1 MIQEIKY
8 NGLTAI
14 PSDYECDDGNLS
26 LSLGMLPEDGA
37 LRPVLPP
44 KTVYQLDDG
53 EKVEFIHQTSS
64 FRHYIV
70 NQTGRMD
77 NVITVYADQTVTC
90 QYPLHSD
97 LTLEIEWTDVDGI
110 HFTHETLFLPAGTYK
125 AQTAKTYDAIHS
137 VTVSIPQDEIFKYKV
152 ERDFYYAGSGGYSTQ
167 PITSL
172 PFRLGYFTDEVPQA
186 QETLHTFPDGV
197 ELHGYNAIG
206 NTLVVLA
213 SDGMHYF
220 LWRKDAYVH
229 LGTQMPHLPLTLGL
243 QGNLVS
249 RRTEIEIKGDYS
261 AVQNASQMI
270 EAHYFLTEEDRTRV
284 NESLPGFVN
293 KLLNEEK
300 DANRF
305 VFPFLARWGYETV
318 FGDMLFSPPV
328 LMIPNSGGTVNV
340 ETQLEQSADCNFYV
354 SFFSTALD
362 YHLPDM
368 ETWKAE
374 LDKWRDVI
382 TGISFYVSTPI
393 AAYVSDGQYSEV
405 WNDQTIPTE
414 SMDRRNAGFGI
425 LGNEYEDYWVQS
437 SEKQSYHIHLQTPVI
452 TKKEYIEKFSS
463 ASIFWKVATVKL
475 DDLKTNALV
484 PMAVNTVANLGTQ
497 EHIESEALNEH
508 DTLIPRYSFVYNS
521 RLNIAHIT
529 RCLHAFP
536 AETLVTR
543 WDGRRN
549 QIDYRYT
556 FYVYCNDS
564 GGQQVVKCVAEGTTQ
579 ATTFHW
585 LYYPN
590 PSAYKMIIE
599 QIAEADGTKKYAEVT
614 LKEHPMLNGA
624 YWFSGFQDL
633 IFETDVSFVP
643 PAEQPLVDNPNKIYT
658 SEVNTPFYFPTLGIN
673 TVGTGPILGISTAA
687 KALSQ
692 GQFGQFPLYAFSTDG
707 VWALEVSSTG
717 TYSAKQPITR
727 DVCINPDSITQIDS
741 AVLFATD
748 RGIMLISGSETV
760 CLSDNINSRDLFS
773 LSDLSAADKLVNVFN
788 HFSNE
793 QERITLENVSLLPFR
808 EFLAGCRMIYD
819 YTGQRIFVYNPSVTY
834 AYVYSLKSK
843 AWGMIHSKI
852 TDNVNAYPDALAM
865 VSGNK
870 LANFSTSDA
879 EGITALIVTR
889 PFKLGQ
895 PDLLKTIDTIIQ
907 RGYFRRRH
915 VAQVLYGSR
924 NLFDWHLVWS
934 STDEYLR
941 GFRGTPYKYFRLALI
956 CQLDKHE
963 SLYGCT
969 VQFTPRLT
977 NQPR

>member
-70 NQTGRMD
+70 SQTGRMD

-125 AQTAKTYDAIHS
+125 TQTAKIYDAIHS

-220 LWRKDAYVH
+220 LWRKDVYVH

-243 QGNLVS
+243 QGNLV
-249 RRTEIEIKGDYS
+249 RQTMKIGIKGDYS
-261 AVQNASQMI
+261 AVRDVSQPVGTR
-270 EAHYFLTEEDRTRV
+270 YYLTEEDRAAV
-284 NESLPGFVN
+284 NESLPASVN
-293 KLLNEEK
+293 KLLNDETER
-300 DANRF
+300 NHF
-305 VFPFLARWGYETV
+305 VFPFFARWGYETV

-362 YHLPDM
+362 YHLLDM

-405 WNDQTIPTE
+405 WNRQTPRTE
-414 SMDRRNAGFGI
+414 SMDRRHAGFGI
-425 LGNEYEDYWVQS
+425 FGNEYEGYWMQS
-437 SEKQSYHIHLQTPVI
+437 SETQSYHIHLQTPVV
-452 TKKEYIEKFSS
+452 TKEEYIEKFSS
-463 ASIFWKVATVKL
+463 ASIFWKVTTIKPH
-475 DDLKTNALV
+475 DLKADSLV
-484 PMAVNTVANLGTQ
+484 KMELNTVPNLGTQ
-497 EHIESEALNEH
+497 PHIETEALNEH
-508 DTLIPRYSFVYNS
+508 DTLIPRYSFIYNS

-529 RCLHAFP
+529 RRLHAFP

-543 WDGRRN
+543 WNGRRN

-564 GGQQVVKCVAEGTTQ
+564 GGQQVVQCVAEGTTQ

-633 IFETDVSFVP
+633 IFETDGSFVP

-760 CLSDNINSRDLFS
+760 CLSDSINSRDLFS
-773 LSDLSAADKLVNVFN
+773 LSDLSAADKLVGVFN
-788 HFSNE
+788 HFAKE

-819 YTGQRIFVYNPSVTY
+819 YTGQHILVYNPSVTY

-843 AWGMIHSKI
+843 AWGMIHSEI
-852 TDNVNAYPDALAM
+852 MDNVNAYPDALAM